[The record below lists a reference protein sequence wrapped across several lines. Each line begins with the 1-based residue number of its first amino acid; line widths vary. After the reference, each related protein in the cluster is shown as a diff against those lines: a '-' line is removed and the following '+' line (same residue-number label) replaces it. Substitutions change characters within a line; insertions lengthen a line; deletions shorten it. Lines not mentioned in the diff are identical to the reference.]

1 MYRMVLPLLLT
12 VALTFGGCAAGQ
24 NMSQKTEITGQS
36 SDMPGK
42 KNMYMVMD
50 IFDIYSINNPIY
62 AEFEDYLYKEN
73 LLSSD
78 SRFLKLVIWH

>member
-12 VALTFGGCAAGQ
+12 VTLTFGGCAAGQ

-36 SDMPGK
+36 SDMPGN
-42 KNMYMVMD
+42 KNMDKVMD

-62 AEFEDYLYKEN
+62 A
-73 LLSSD
+73 
-78 SRFLKLVIWH
+78 

>member
-12 VALTFGGCAAGQ
+12 VALKFGGCAAGQ

-36 SDMPGK
+36 SDMPGN
-42 KNMYMVMD
+42 KNMDKVMD

-62 AEFEDYLYKEN
+62 A
-73 LLSSD
+73 
-78 SRFLKLVIWH
+78 

>member
-12 VALTFGGCAAGQ
+12 AALTFGGCAVGQ

-36 SDMPGK
+36 SDMPGN
-42 KNMYMVMD
+42 KNMDKVMD

-62 AEFEDYLYKEN
+62 A
-73 LLSSD
+73 
-78 SRFLKLVIWH
+78 

>member
-12 VALTFGGCAAGQ
+12 VALTFGCCAAGQ
-24 NMSQKTEITGQS
+24 NISQKTEITGQS

-62 AEFEDYLYKEN
+62 A
-73 LLSSD
+73 
-78 SRFLKLVIWH
+78 

>member
-12 VALTFGGCAAGQ
+12 VALTFGGCAAGR

-36 SDMPGK
+36 SDMPGN
-42 KNMYMVMD
+42 KNMDKVMD

-62 AEFEDYLYKEN
+62 A
-73 LLSSD
+73 
-78 SRFLKLVIWH
+78 

>member
-1 MYRMVLPLLLT
+1 MYRTVLPLLLT
-12 VALTFGGCAAGQ
+12 VALTFGGCTTGQ

-42 KNMYMVMD
+42 KNMYKVMD

-62 AEFEDYLYKEN
+62 A
-73 LLSSD
+73 
-78 SRFLKLVIWH
+78 

>member
-12 VALTFGGCAAGQ
+12 VVLTFGGCAAGQ

-42 KNMYMVMD
+42 KNMYKVMD

-62 AEFEDYLYKEN
+62 
-73 LLSSD
+73 S
-78 SRFLKLVIWH
+78 